1 MIKITIPD
9 KLANQWVE
17 NFPSNLLRYEID
29 SEIIQ
34 SISGKPLPEIDD
46 TLHHLSSDMREWLDN
61 TGKRYNIVV
70 AELNLQRQRFYIE
83 FEDQDVATQFSVT
96 WL

>member
-46 TLHHLSSDMREWLDN
+46 TLHYLSSDMRKWLDN
-61 TGKRYNIVV
+61 TGKGYKVV
-70 AELNLQRQRFYIE
+70 VGLGHTRKGFYIE
-83 FEDQDVATQFSVT
+83 FEDKDIATQFSVT